1 MILADVLQ
9 FSNYRQE
16 VWKILGFDEIQT
28 HVSLVIVGVKY
39 KLSYQ
44 ATCWK
49 QDNFER
55 VHLLKWQTLEVA

>member
-28 HVSLVIVGVKY
+28 HVSLVIFGV
-39 KLSYQ
+39 
-44 ATCWK
+44 
-49 QDNFER
+49 
-55 VHLLKWQTLEVA
+55 

>member
-28 HVSLVIVGVKY
+28 LY
-39 KLSYQ
+39 P
-44 ATCWK
+44 WK
-49 QDNFER
+49 
-55 VHLLKWQTLEVA
+55 

>member
-28 HVSLVIVGVKY
+28 LY
-39 KLSYQ
+39 P
-44 ATCWK
+44 W
-49 QDNFER
+49 
-55 VHLLKWQTLEVA
+55 